1 MNANLKLVVIA
12 QEFPF
17 PPNHG
22 GRADIW
28 RRLRALKQLGYALF
42 LVCWCEQDSPPSQQE
57 IEQVR
62 QVVAGL
68 RIITKRKGMAA
79 NLQRLR
85 RMLAGTPS
93 HAAARAVDAQQTAS
107 LVNEL
112 RQFGATAVMLENPY
126 GGLLAR
132 ALSQTL
138 AVPLFYRSH
147 NIEFLYFASQAAAA
161 SQLKN
166 RIAWSLACWHLERF
180 EQALIA
186 SAKISF
192 DISADDMT
200 FWRGR
205 GIHNGHWL
213 PPLSE
218 AVFQSA
224 VIPAPAAEAAQLLFL
239 GNLNAPN
246 NVQGVRW
253 LISAVMPLVWA
264 QQPDAQLT
272 IAGSRPT
279 EEVVKLCGSDPRVQL
294 RANVADAPG
303 LMAASGV
310 LLNPVLSGS
319 GVNVKTL
326 DMLMTERPIVSTRQ
340 GVAGLVASLQSLCVV
355 ADGAEAFAA
364 AVLASL
370 QQPQIDAAARQAG
383 RALFSIDSVAAAA
396 VAMQAQ
402 LAAPQARAA

>member
-28 RRLRALKQLGYALF
+28 RRLRALKQLGYALY
-42 LVCWCEQDSPPSQQE
+42 LVCWCEQDSPPSAAE

-62 QVVAGL
+62 QVVTGL
-68 RIITKRKGMAA
+68 HIITKRKGLAA

-85 RMLAGTPS
+85 HMLGGTPS
-93 HAAARAVDAQQTAS
+93 HAAARAVADDETTP
-107 LVNEL
+107 LVAAL

-132 ALSQTL
+132 ALCQAL

-147 NIEFLYFASQAAAA
+147 NIEFQYFASQAAAA

-166 RIAWSLACWHLERF
+166 RLAWSLACWHLERF
-180 EQALIA
+180 EQQLIA
-186 SAKISF
+186 SAQISF
-192 DISADDMT
+192 DISADDLG
-200 FWRGR
+200 FWKAR
-205 GIHNGHWL
+205 GIDNGHWL

-224 VIPAPAAEAAQLLFL
+224 ATPVADAAQLLFL

-253 LISAVMPLVWA
+253 LIGAVMPLVWA

-279 EEVVKLCGSDPRVQL
+279 DEVSKLCASDARVQL

-340 GVAGLVASLQSLCVV
+340 GVAGLVPSLQSLCVV
-355 ADGAEAFAA
+355 ADGPEAFAA
-364 AVLASL
+364 AVLSSL
-370 QQPQIDAAARQAG
+370 RQPQIDGAARDAG
-383 RALFSIDSVAAAA
+383 RALFSIGAVAGAAE
-396 VAMQAQ
+396 AMQAK
-402 LAAPQARAA
+402 LTAPQARAA